1 MMHIELPAGMEAAAR
16 ALHREMTVY
25 DGTIFDT
32 GYMVDSRNELE
43 AYRSGNLSGGSVTF
57 CGHLHNF
64 ARGIDA
70 FHAHLKVIERNDDI
84 AAFCTCVA
92 DIERCKRE
100 GKVGIVAHFQ
110 DSRPIE
116 DRLEY
121 LRIYHALGLRIF
133 QLTYNLQGQVG
144 TGCCERDS
152 GLTEFGERV
161 VDECNR
167 LGILIDLSH
176 VNHQTSREAIARSK
190 APVAFTHVG
199 VHAMCNAYGR
209 NKPDDLIRAVA
220 ATGGVVG
227 IAWAPFLVKRNPET
241 HEVLP
246 STVSDVL
253 DQMDYVIRM
262 IGVDHVGVGSDLCNH
277 SARTL
282 VVPPHS
288 SIRIDRPRHPEVF
301 GVGSL
306 DRYDPY
312 PQGLDH
318 HSGMLNITRG
328 LMQRGYSDD
337 DIRKVM
343 GGNWLR
349 LFRQVWGS

>member
-1 MMHIELPAGMEAAAR
+1 MMNLELPAALEAR
-16 ALHREMTVY
+16 AKALHEDMTIF

-32 GYMVDSRNELE
+32 GYMVDERNELQ
-43 AYRSGNLSGGSVTF
+43 AYRSGNLSGGCVTF
-57 CGHLHNF
+57 CGHSHNF
-64 ARGIDA
+64 TRGIDA
-70 FHAHLKVIERNDDI
+70 FFAHLRVIERNADL
-84 AAFCTCVA
+84 ASFCTSVA
-92 DIERCKRE
+92 DIERCRRE

-110 DSRPIE
+110 DSKPIE
-116 DRLEY
+116 DRIEY
-121 LRIYHALGLRIF
+121 LRTFHALGLRVF
-133 QLTYNLQGQVG
+133 QLTYNLQGLVG

-167 LGILIDLSH
+167 LGILVDLSH
-176 VNHQTSREAIARSK
+176 VNHQTSREAIQRSK

-199 VHAMCNAYGR
+199 VHALCSSYGR
-209 NKPDDLIRAVA
+209 CKPDELIVDVA
-220 ATGGVVG
+220 KTGGVIG
-227 IAWAPFLVKRNPET
+227 IGWAPFLVKRDPQT
-241 HEVLP
+241 QRILP
-246 STVSDVL
+246 SSVADVL
-253 DQMDYVIRM
+253 DGMEHAVRLV
-262 IGVDHVGVGSDLCNH
+262 GVDHVGVGSDLCNY

-288 SIRIDRPRHPEVF
+288 SIRQDRPRHPEVF

-306 DRYDPY
+306 ERYDPY
-312 PQGLDH
+312 PEGLDH

-328 LMQRGYSDD
+328 LVQRGWRDD

-349 LFRQVWGS
+349 LFRQVWGG